1 MVRSERSAVDLGVV
15 LNQGAV
21 SVAGRRGKRPVLGQL
36 AAAPPASVMQTGRGF
51 WAKGEDGYPHL
62 FTLTPTRDSGG
73 SSRTHTTTHD
83 ASRIWRARSFF
94 LFIILSRSPPVTNTR

>member
-1 MVRSERSAVDLGVV
+1 MDLGVV

-51 WAKGEDGYPHL
+51 WAKGGGGL
-62 FTLTPTRDSGG
+62 FTTRLRSDTLTPQHAHVNKPPR
-73 SSRTHTTTHD
+73 HNEQKKTTIRETLFRND
-83 ASRIWRARSFF
+83 ALYRFEDEA
-94 LFIILSRSPPVTNTR
+94 LLSLQFG

>member
-51 WAKGEDGYPHL
+51 WAKGGAHSL
-62 FTLTPTRDSGG
+62 FTP
-73 SSRTHTTTHD
+73 H
-83 ASRIWRARSFF
+83 FK
-94 LFIILSRSPPVTNTR
+94 P